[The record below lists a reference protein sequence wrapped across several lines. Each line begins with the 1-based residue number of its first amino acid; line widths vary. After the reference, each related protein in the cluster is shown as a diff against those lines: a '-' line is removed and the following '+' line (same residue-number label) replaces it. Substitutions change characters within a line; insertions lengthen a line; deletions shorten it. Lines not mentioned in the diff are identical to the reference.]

1 MAGTGGTPRGG
12 RVTKIRRTGV
22 RRRLIVASLG
32 MVAWGIGAEA
42 APGQETLPRLPFG
55 SVAVVLPV
63 QSALPSAGGA
73 WPGHTSTEHESLR
86 AMDAELA
93 FALAERRAA
102 GNWAMPDDLRRRV
115 RRNPML
121 DVDPDRVAFQ
131 GLLARPDR
139 RQQIYEPLHGELRA
153 LAALF
158 GTRFVVLPLRVW
170 MAPAGEET
178 PADGA
183 SPEAPPPLACADGGS
198 PQRAELLLALI
209 DIRRSAVL
217 WHGTVQG
224 RAGCPGTGGLL
235 AGLAASV
242 ARQLTES

>member
-1 MAGTGGTPRGG
+1 LSTSKQNIALALLALAAWASGGGS
-12 RVTKIRRTGV
+12 
-22 RRRLIVASLG
+22 ASAL
-32 MVAWGIGAEA
+32 AQDTA
-42 APGQETLPRLPFG
+42 PRLPFG
-55 SVAVVLPV
+55 SVVVVLPV

-73 WPGHTSTEHESLR
+73 WPGDVPTHDEALR

-102 GNWAMPDDLRRRV
+102 ENWAMPDDLRRRV
-115 RRNPML
+115 GRNPMIA
-121 DVDPDRVAFQ
+121 VDPDRVAYQ

-139 RQQIYEPLHGELRA
+139 REQIYEPLHGELRA

-158 GTRFVVLPLRVW
+158 GTRFVVLPLRVRF
-170 MAPAGEET
+170 AG
-178 PADGA
+178 ADTGR
-183 SPEAPPPLACADGGS
+183 PEAGPGPASTCADGVA
-198 PQRAELLLALI
+198 PVRPELLLALI

-224 RAGCPGTGGLL
+224 QSACPETGGLL

>member
-1 MAGTGGTPRGG
+1 M
-12 RVTKIRRTGV
+12 TGV
-22 RRRLIVASLG
+22 SKGGSLG
-32 MVAWGIGAEA
+32 RWIAKGVPSALAGAAALAAAVPAVAQDTA
-42 APGQETLPRLPFG
+42 PRLPFG

-63 QSALPSAGGA
+63 QSSLPLPGGG
-73 WPGHTSTEHESLR
+73 WPGDAAGLQEALR

-102 GNWAMPDDLRRRV
+102 GNWALPADLRRRV
-115 RRNPML
+115 ERNPMIN
-121 DVDPDRVAFQ
+121 VDPDRVAFQ
-131 GLLARPDR
+131 GLIARPDR
-139 RQQIYEPLHGELRA
+139 REQIYEPLHGELRA

-158 GTRFVVLPLRVW
+158 GTRFVILPLRLR
-170 MAPAGEET
+170 MAPEQGAPRVDEAGSEV
-178 PADGA
+178 A
-183 SPEAPPPLACADGGS
+183 STTACAGGQA
-198 PQRAELLLALI
+198 PRRPELLLALI

-224 RAGCPGTGGLL
+224 RAGCPGDGGLL

>member
-1 MAGTGGTPRGG
+1 MTGISQRASAGRSVADAAMAAVAGAA
-12 RVTKIRRTGV
+12 VLVGV
-22 RRRLIVASLG
+22 PVS
-32 MVAWGIGAEA
+32 A
-42 APGQETLPRLPFG
+42 AAQDTAPRLPFG

-63 QSALPSAGGA
+63 QSSLPSPGGA
-73 WPGHTSTEHESLR
+73 WPGDAATEEEALR
-86 AMDAELA
+86 AMDAELG

-102 GNWAMPDDLRRRV
+102 RNWAMPPDLRRRV
-115 RRNPML
+115 QRNPMIA
-121 DVDPDRVAFQ
+121 VDPDRVAFQ

-139 RQQIYEPLHGELRA
+139 RDQIYEPLHGELRA

-158 GTRFVVLPLRVW
+158 GTRFVILPLRLG
-170 MAPAGEET
+170 MASLRDEPR
-178 PADGA
+178 PD
-183 SPEAPPPLACADGGS
+183 EAESDAVAAKTCADGEAS
-198 PQRAELLLALI
+198 RRPELLLTLI

-224 RAGCPGTGGLL
+224 RPGCPEDSGLL